1 MKDFLASLACLG
13 AIVGMLLAAPAES
26 AAQTKK
32 VIKNPLEYNQYMA
45 AFNSKNYGQKAEL
58 LEAFLVKYPESVVKF
73 DALELLLEAYQKT
86 GNQAKVEDTAKR
98 IVELKHD
105 NVRALAI
112 LAYLN
117 RAKGT
122 TESAHEARGYAE
134 KGLAVLGSWTKPEN
148 MSAEEFAKLRTQM
161 AFIFNGAVGF
171 GALQNKEYAVADE
184 YYRKALAIDGSSL
197 QDVYQAGIAELSMT
211 PQDLTGF
218 WRIVRAQQL
227 ALGQNN
233 TEGAKAIGDYG
244 RSQYIRYH
252 GNSDGWD
259 EFVAKA
265 TAQSAP
271 PAHEELAKLIT
282 PRPTPC
288 EVAVKAVN
296 DAVKNDNINELS
308 FSDYEFVLQ
317 QRDCSPEGKEAAET
331 VWKHIQEKQ
340 KNGDVRLRL
349 VGVKVI
355 AATADT
361 LDAALTEENQN
372 QNKADLHVV
381 LEKPLTKVP
390 EAGEMTDVTGVF
402 TGYTPEPF
410 MFTME
415 KAEVS
420 STKQPAG
427 KSARP
432 GAQSS
437 PAAEKTGGHRPPA

>member
-1 MKDFLASLACLG
+1 MRAFLTSLACLG
-13 AIVGMLLAAPAES
+13 AIAGMLLAAPAES
-26 AAQTKK
+26 AAQSKK
-32 VIKNPLEYNQYMA
+32 VIKDPLEYNQYME
-45 AFNSKNYGQKAEL
+45 AFNSQNYEQKAKL
-58 LEAFLVKYPESVVKF
+58 LEAFLLKYPESVVKF
-73 DALELLLEAYQKT
+73 DALELALEAYQKT
-86 GNQAKVEDTAKR
+86 GNQAKVEATAKR
-98 IVELKHD
+98 ILEIRST

-112 LAYLN
+112 LAFLN

-122 TESAHEARGYAE
+122 AEAAHEARGYAE
-134 KGLAVLGSWTKPEN
+134 RGLSALASWERPEA
-148 MSAEEFAKLRTQM
+148 MSEGEFTKLRTQM
-161 AFIFNGAVGF
+161 AFIFNGATAF
-171 GALQNKEYAVADE
+171 SALQNKEYAVADE
-184 YYRKALAIDGSSL
+184 YYRKALAIDASSL

-218 WRIVRAQQL
+218 WHVARAYQL
-227 ALGQNN
+227 ARQQNN
-233 TEGAKAIGDYG
+233 LEGAKAIGDYG
-244 RSQYIRYH
+244 KGQYIRYH
-252 GNSDGWD
+252 GNAEGWD
-259 EFVAKA
+259 EFLARA
-265 TAQSAP
+265 ASETAP
-271 PAHEELAKLIT
+271 PPPAELAKLIT

-317 QRDCSPEGKEAAET
+317 QRDCSPAGKEAAET

-340 KNGDVRLRL
+340 KNGDARLKL

-390 EAGEMTDVTGVF
+390 EAGEMTDVTGIF
-402 TGYTPEPF
+402 TGYTPDPF

-420 STKQPAG
+420 SDKQPAG
-427 KSARP
+427 KPARR
-432 GAQSS
+432 SS
-437 PAAEKTGGHRPPA
+437 PAAEKTGGHRPSA